1 MGRPR
6 ILFIDA
12 YDSFS
17 NNIVSLLTTIL
28 GADVDVLPI
37 DPPHLDPKSA
47 GFKQR
52 LCKQIR
58 RYHAV
63 VCGPGPG
70 APDVDKDVGIM
81 KHIWTLDGEDLP
93 PVLGIC
99 LGFQSLVISCGGVVK
114 RLQTGLHGMIRE
126 IDHLTTRHDG
136 NVFACVPPFKAT
148 LYHSLHAD
156 VGQQSIPTDEWQAA
170 KWATPPLFPDVVP
183 LAWTYEDRGDVVE
196 RILMGLR
203 HRCKPFWGLQ
213 YHPESICTESA
224 GHQVIRNWFQ
234 EAMAWNHAN
243 GRNPESVIPESS
255 VNGRPEVPI
264 VTEMPSANESSSLM
278 SEGGTLLSSGLNAEY
293 LSQSLH
299 IPLHIEVPDVVEI
312 LQDGKNEFIV
322 LDSASAKI
330 RRTGLDVRG
339 RYSIIALDVD
349 EAVKLEYRT
358 GQRHV
363 TIRDGAPTSST
374 GLDAIAKVNL
384 DPGQT
389 IWQFLAGVWSQRQI
403 QSRETPDPFVGG
415 FMGYTT
421 YELGLEGINVESH
434 RARQHDHRPD
444 LCFAWVTKSIVIDH
458 LEGILRIQM
467 LSPSAAVEGHHQ
479 WLESIADKL
488 VHSSTWSDA
497 LTSNNF
503 DGKAQ
508 QQHHQNSNNNNDNN
522 NRQITPPHTP
532 TLGHTAP
539 EICVPGAAEYE
550 AKVRLCQEY
559 IAAGDSY
566 ELCLTDQTLITQPRS
581 RFEGALLLPQPQPQP
596 PSTPQQ
602 PQKHGKQEHA
612 SSSSSSSW
620 SSSSTSSWQLYR
632 SLRTRQPAPFGSYI
646 RLGSA
651 TLVSSS
657 PERFLTFDGGAG
669 ASGGDDDGDG
679 GGILCSMRPMKGTVR
694 KSPLVSTLAAAEKVL
709 HIPKE
714 EAENLMIVDLVRHDL
729 HAVCGPG
736 NVHVPHLL
744 KVEEY
749 ASVFQMISVVE
760 GRLLPHRG
768 EEGLPRPGPP
778 RTGLDVLA
786 ASLPPGSMTGAPK
799 KRSCEILQALEG
811 PRGRER
817 SLYSGVVG
825 YMDVAGRGDWS
836 VTIRS
841 LFRWDDESSTTTI
854 TPTITPTTSTS
865 TATNASSSASS
876 SSSGLGLGT
885 REMEMEMETWHIG
898 AGGAVT
904 ALSTPE
910 GETDEMFTKLKGPV
924 GVFEEA

>member
-99 LGFQSLVISCGGVVK
+99 LGFQSLVIRFWRC
-114 RLQTGLHGMIRE
+114 R
-126 IDHLTTRHDG
+126 
-136 NVFACVPPFKAT
+136 VPPFKAT

-156 VGQQSIPTDEWQAA
+156 VGQQSIPADEWQAA

-255 VNGRPEVPI
+255 VNGGPEVPI
-264 VTEMPSANESSSLM
+264 VAEMPSANESSSLV
-278 SEGGTLLSSGLNAEY
+278 SGDGTLLSFGLNAEY

-374 GLDAIAKVNL
+374 KLDAIAKVNL

-403 QSRETPDPFVGG
+403 QSRETPDPFIGG
-415 FMGYTT
+415 FMGTAARSAGPLLR
-421 YELGLEGINVESH
+421 LGHQEH
-434 RARQHDHRPD
+434 RDRPP
-444 LCFAWVTKSIVIDH
+444 
-458 LEGILRIQM
+458 R
-467 LSPSAAVEGHHQ
+467 GH
-479 WLESIADKL
+479 
-488 VHSSTWSDA
+488 
-497 LTSNNF
+497 
-503 DGKAQ
+503 
-508 QQHHQNSNNNNDNN
+508 
-522 NRQITPPHTP
+522 PPHP
-532 TLGHTAP
+532 DAF
-539 EICVPGAAEYE
+539 A
-550 AKVRLCQEY
+550 
-559 IAAGDSY
+559 
-566 ELCLTDQTLITQPRS
+566 
-581 RFEGALLLPQPQPQP
+581 
-596 PSTPQQ
+596 
-602 PQKHGKQEHA
+602 
-612 SSSSSSSW
+612 
-620 SSSSTSSWQLYR
+620 
-632 SLRTRQPAPFGSYI
+632 
-646 RLGSA
+646 LGS
-651 TLVSSS
+651 SRGS
-657 PERFLTFDGGAG
+657 PPVARIHRRQARAL
-669 ASGGDDDGDG
+669 
-679 GGILCSMRPMKGTVR
+679 
-694 KSPLVSTLAAAEKVL
+694 
-709 HIPKE
+709 
-714 EAENLMIVDLVRHDL
+714 VDLVQCANEQQLRR
-729 HAVCGPG
+729 
-736 NVHVPHLL
+736 
-744 KVEEY
+744 
-749 ASVFQMISVVE
+749 Q
-760 GRLLPHRG
+760 
-768 EEGLPRPGPP
+768 
-778 RTGLDVLA
+778 
-786 ASLPPGSMTGAPK
+786 GA
-799 KRSCEILQALEG
+799 
-811 PRGRER
+811 
-817 SLYSGVVG
+817 
-825 YMDVAGRGDWS
+825 
-836 VTIRS
+836 
-841 LFRWDDESSTTTI
+841 TTT
-854 TPTITPTTSTS
+854 PS
-865 TATNASSSASS
+865 
-876 SSSGLGLGT
+876 
-885 REMEMEMETWHIG
+885 EQQ
-898 AGGAVT
+898 
-904 ALSTPE
+904 
-910 GETDEMFTKLKGPV
+910 
-924 GVFEEA
+924 

>member
-17 NNIVSLLTTIL
+17 NNIVSLLTTVL

-37 DPPHLDPKSA
+37 DPPHLDPTRA
-47 GFKQR
+47 GFKYALRDQV
-52 LCKQIR
+52 KS
-58 RYHAV
+58 YHAV

-81 KHIWTLDGEDLP
+81 KHVWSLEGQDLP

-99 LGFQSLVISCGGVVK
+99 LGFQSLVVSCGALVK

-126 IDHLTTRHDG
+126 IDHLTAAHDR
-136 NVFACVPPFKAT
+136 NIFAGVSTFKAT

-156 VGQQSIPTDEWQAA
+156 VGQESVPAAEWQSA
-170 KWATPPLFPDVVP
+170 KWGSPPLFPDIVP
-183 LAWTYEDRGDVVE
+183 LAWTYEDRGDAIE
-196 RILMGLR
+196 RILMGVR
-203 HRCKPFWGLQ
+203 HRTKPFWGLQ

-224 GHQVIRNWFQ
+224 GHRVITNWFQ
-234 EAMAWNHAN
+234 EAMAWNYAT
-243 GRNPESVIPESS
+243 GRKPESVPPEIKVAEELEAHMFAGTRPINDPSS
-255 VNGRPEVPI
+255 CLQGDSALASFGRD
-264 VTEMPSANESSSLM
+264 
-278 SEGGTLLSSGLNAEY
+278 AEY
-293 LSQSLH
+293 LSRSID

-312 LQDGKNEFIV
+312 LQDGKTEFIV

-330 RRTGLDVRG
+330 KRTGLDVRG

-349 EAVKLEYRT
+349 EAFKLEYRT
-358 GQRHV
+358 GQGYV
-363 TIRDGAPTSST
+363 TLRTPSASPAVQETIE
-374 GLDAIAKVNL
+374 KVKLNR
-384 DPGQT
+384 GQT
-389 IWQFLAGVWSQRQI
+389 IWKFLADVWTKRQI
-403 QSRETPDPFVGG
+403 TGCETPGPFIGG

-421 YELGLEGINVESH
+421 YELGLEGINVKLHEERRH
-434 RARQHDHRPD
+434 NRPD

-458 LEGILRIQM
+458 LEGSLRIQT
-467 LSPSAAVEGHHQ
+467 LSPPDLAGEQ
-479 WLESIADKL
+479 WLESIANKL
-488 VHSSTWSDA
+488 MRSPIWSNAMPANFSKAHQSS
-497 LTSNNF
+497 
-503 DGKAQ
+503 Q
-508 QQHHQNSNNNNDNN
+508 P
-522 NRQITPPHTP
+522 TPPHTP
-532 TLGHTAP
+532 ISGHMTP
-539 EICVPGAAEYE
+539 EICMPGAPEYE
-550 AKVRLCQEY
+550 SKVRLCQDF

-581 RFEGALLLPQPQPQP
+581 RCEGALQPHEKHT
-596 PSTPQQ
+596 TP
-602 PQKHGKQEHA
+602 
-612 SSSSSSSW
+612 
-620 SSSSTSSWQLYR
+620 SSWQLYR

-646 RLGSA
+646 RLGGA

-657 PERFLTFDGGAG
+657 PERFLTVDS
-669 ASGGDDDGDG
+669 SG
-679 GGILCSMRPMKGTVR
+679 LCSMRPMKGTVR
-694 KSPLVSTLAAAEKVL
+694 KSPMISTLEAAEKAL

-729 HAVCGPG
+729 HSVCGPG
-736 NVHVPHLL
+736 NVQVPHLL

-749 ASVFQMISVVE
+749 ASVFTMISVVE
-760 GRLLPHRG
+760 GQLPQT
-768 EEGLPRPGPP
+768 EPRV
-778 RTGLDVLA
+778 TGLDVLA

-799 KRSCEILQALEG
+799 KRSCEILQELEG

-817 SLYSGVVG
+817 GLYSGVVG
-825 YMDVAGRGDWS
+825 YMDAAGRGDWS

-841 LFRWDDESSTTTI
+841 LFRWDDETTSSTTS
-854 TPTITPTTSTS
+854 PPDP
-865 TATNASSSASS
+865 AM
-876 SSSGLGLGT
+876 GV
-885 REMEMEMETWHIG
+885 REMETWRIG